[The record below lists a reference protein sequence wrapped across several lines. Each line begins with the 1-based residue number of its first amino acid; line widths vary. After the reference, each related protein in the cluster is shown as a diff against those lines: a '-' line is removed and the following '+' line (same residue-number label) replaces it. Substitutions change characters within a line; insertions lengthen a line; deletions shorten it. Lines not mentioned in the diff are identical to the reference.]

1 MGNCV
6 RGNLDDRHT
15 RTTQRTQYNYQPSEQ
30 PVPTTPSAQDQQ
42 DQQGDPVEEPV
53 SWPQLDTQ
61 VQHIADR
68 EGMHLK

>member
-15 RTTQRTQYNYQPSEQ
+15 RTAPHKQYDYQPSEQ
-30 PVPTTPSAQDQQ
+30 PVPITPAAQ
-42 DQQGDPVEEPV
+42 DQQGDPVEEAV

-68 EGMHLK
+68 EGMYI